1 VSTRQ
6 FGDLL
11 RTHRRVV
18 GLSQEG
24 LAERAGL
31 STRGI
36 SDLERGVNRTPQRET
51 VTRLA
56 DALCLAGEER
66 TLFEATGRLRPVH
79 AVPAFGSA
87 ASLPTPLTPLRGR
100 DEAIRAVSKLM
111 RRDEVRLVTLTGP
124 GGVGKT
130 RLALAVAASLTES
143 FPDGV
148 IFVPLANVTDVNLV
162 LSVLARSTGSRA
174 GGTSVAEDLAAHL
187 HGKRLLL
194 VVDNFEQLLPAAP
207 ALARLLE
214 ACPRLVILVT
224 SRATLRLRGEREVR
238 VEPLTLPD
246 PHRDLTP
253 DELEKSAAVAV
264 FVERVQEHHPEFV
277 LDSTNAATVA
287 QVCIK
292 LDGLPLALELA
303 AAQIRLF
310 SPRVLLLRLERRLTV
325 LTGGPRDLPAR
336 QSTMRATMAWSY
348 DLLPAEE
355 QALFRRIAVFTGGCT
370 LEAIE
375 ALYAALHAP
384 AGNLL
389 DWLGALVNKSLLRRS
404 EREDGEPRFAMLE
417 IVREYGLEALSA
429 GPESDAVRQAH
440 AGYFLALALEA
451 ETQLDGSAQAAWLAK
466 LVGEHD
472 NFRSALNWALGHG
485 EQGILGLRLA
495 CGLGRFWL
503 MCGHYREG
511 VVRLEQALASNPAA
525 EARLR
530 AAALGHIGNLVFW
543 TGNLD
548 RALGAYQE
556 ALSLRRIEGNP
567 GRIATALLNVGNVA
581 FERLDYVQAQAY
593 YQESLTLSAKS
604 GNRTVWARTLN
615 NVAVIAQVQEDF
627 DQALAALEQCG
638 GFWREGGDTWS
649 LATHLTN
656 LGDLLFR
663 MGDMGR
669 AYDSFQES
677 LRLRR
682 ELGDRDG
689 AAWTLRSLGY
699 LAHATGEDAY
709 AAHVLA
715 VAAEV
720 AATGGSAIPVHAQ
733 ELHEQ
738 TVEGIRGRLG
748 AETYA
753 TICSA
758 ARVLPYEA
766 ALDFALSLKRP

>member
-1 VSTRQ
+1 M
-6 FGDLL
+6 
-11 RTHRRVV
+11 
-18 GLSQEG
+18 
-24 LAERAGL
+24 
-31 STRGI
+31 
-36 SDLERGVNRTPQRET
+36 
-51 VTRLA
+51 
-56 DALCLAGEER
+56 DA
-66 TLFEATGRLRPVH
+66 
-79 AVPAFGSA
+79 A
-87 ASLPTPLTPLRGR
+87 ASPLPTPLTALRGR
-100 DEAIRAVSKLM
+100 DEAVQAVSELM

-130 RLALAVAASLTES
+130 RLALAVAASLTEA

-148 IFVPLANVTDVNLV
+148 TFVPLANVTDVNLV
-162 LSVLARSTGSRA
+162 PSVLAQSTGPRT
-174 GGTSVAEDLAAHL
+174 GGTSLSDDLAAHL

-214 ACPRLVILVT
+214 ACPKLAMLVT
-224 SRATLRLRGEREVR
+224 SRATLRLRGEREVQ
-238 VEPLTLPD
+238 VEPLALPD
-246 PHRDLTP
+246 PRRGLTP
-253 DELEKSAAVAV
+253 AELEKSAAVAV

-310 SPRVLLLRLERRLTV
+310 SPRALLLRLERRLAV

-348 DLLPAEE
+348 DLLPTEE

-375 ALYAALHAP
+375 SLYSALHAP
-384 AGNLL
+384 ASDLL
-389 DWLGALVNKSLLRRS
+389 EWLGALVHKSLLRRS
-404 EREDGEPRFAMLE
+404 EREDAEPRFAMLE

-429 GPESDAVRQAH
+429 GPESVAVRQAH
-440 AGYFLALALEA
+440 AAHFLALALEA
-451 ETQLDGSAQAAWLAK
+451 ETHLDGSAQATWLAK
-466 LVGEHD
+466 LEGEHD
-472 NFRSALNWALGHG
+472 NLRSALNWTLGHG
-485 EQGILGLRLA
+485 EHGILGLRLA

-503 MCGHYREG
+503 MCGYYREG

-525 EARLR
+525 EASLR
-530 AAALGHIGNLVFW
+530 ATALGHIGNLVFW

-556 ALSLRRIEGNP
+556 ALALRRIEGDP
-567 GRIATALLNVGNVA
+567 GRLATALLNVGNVA
-581 FERLDYVQAQAY
+581 FERRDYVQAQAY
-593 YQESLTLSAKS
+593 YQESLTMSAKS
-604 GNRTVWARTLN
+604 GNQTVWIRTLN
-615 NVAVIAQVQEDF
+615 NVAVIAQIQEDF
-627 DQALAALEQCG
+627 DQALAAMEQCG
-638 GFWREGGDTWS
+638 RFWREGGDTWS

-663 MGDMGR
+663 MGDIGR

-720 AATGGSAIPVHAQ
+720 AANGGSGIPVHAQ

-753 TICSA
+753 TIWA
-758 ARVLPYEA
+758 EARVLPYDA